1 MSMPPD
7 AIARRWFKEV
17 WNEGNES
24 AIDRLMH
31 PDAVAH
37 GLAGDAIRG
46 PRGVQGAVPDVPR
59 RARRSARSTWSEPSS
74 RATPAPLSAT
84 LSASTSA
91 MTFGGAPSGNAV
103 DFYGMTMFR
112 MKGDQLIEGWNCFD
126 FLSMYQQIGWVK
138 APVVP

>member
-1 MSMPPD
+1 MSMTPD
-7 AIARRWFKEV
+7 AVARRWFKEV

-46 PRGVQGAVPDVPR
+46 REGFKGLFRTFRAALGDLRIDVER
-59 RARRSARSTWSEPSS
+59 TVVEGDTCAALCHVVGKHVGH
-74 RATPAPLSAT
+74 A
-84 LSASTSA
+84 
-91 MTFGGAPSGNAV
+91 FGGAPSGNAV

-112 MKGDQLIEGWNCFD
+112 IKDDQLIEGWNCFD
-126 FLSMYQQIGWVK
+126 FLSMYQQIGWVQ

>member
-1 MSMPPD
+1 MTPD
-7 AIARRWFKEV
+7 AVARRWFKEV
-17 WNEGNES
+17 WNERNES

-37 GLAGDAIRG
+37 GLAGEPIRG
-46 PRGVQGAVPDVPR
+46 REGFKGLFRTFHTALGDLQIDVER
-59 RARRSARSTWSEPSS
+59 TVVEGDTCAA
-74 RATPAPLSAT
+74 LCHVVGKHVGH
-84 LSASTSA
+84 
-91 MTFGGAPSGNAV
+91 TFGGAPSGNGV

-112 MKGDQLIEGWNCFD
+112 IKDDQLIEGWNCFD